1 MNVGREMDALVAERV
16 MGLRVERVARA
27 WTLEDWWCSDSPS
40 ERDCLGIPNPEFR
53 PGAEHP
59 PAYAIEFYSTDI
71 AAAYRVMQKLGLAL
85 VPQSTDSGFAWLAC
99 DLEAVRYGAA
109 GITLVP
115 HWPTA
120 ISAPTAPEAVCRAAL
135 ASVGVRE

>member
-16 MGLRVERVARA
+16 MGMGSQ
-27 WTLEDWWCSDSPS
+27 WTIQMNDDGTFSPTGEVWYECPYFS
-40 ERDCLGIPNPEFR
+40 
-53 PGAEHP
+53 AEM
-59 PAYAIEFYSTDI
+59 D
-71 AAAYRVMQKLGLAL
+71 AAYLVMQKLGLAL

-109 GITLVP
+109 GITLVEKP
-115 HWPTA
+115 GTA